1 MGGPLQD
8 VKVVDFTEIIAG
20 PLAGRLLSD
29 MGADVI
35 KIEPPWGEPW
45 RTQQRFTP
53 TESRGFME
61 YNRGKRS
68 LPLDLTKPEAQE
80 IIGQL
85 IQETDVVLVN
95 FRPDVAVK
103 LGVDYEKL
111 SEINSRL
118 VYCEVTAYGREGPDA
133 HRPGYDMVLQAMS
146 GLMACETKIE
156 NGVPQQI
163 WASPLIDTTAG
174 FCLAWCVCGALY
186 SRERTGTGQK
196 VETSLLGASLALLG
210 TRFLQVESLD
220 RATRV
225 KALEDIH
232 EKRSE
237 SAEYDDMLAASPASR
252 RQRHH
257 ANIYYR
263 VYLTLDLPISVGCLS
278 DPLRRRLLEVLGL
291 TDDAMEPGYNP
302 NTPEAMEYARGLEA
316 EAEKI
321 FRRKSS
327 AEWLETLEQRGIP
340 AGPVRFVEELF
351 DDPQIKA
358 NGLVTE
364 VEHKE
369 AGAVKMI
376 GPLAKF
382 RGTPMEAKT
391 PSPALGQHSSEILK
405 ELGFSG
411 EDIARWK
418 EAGILV

>member
-80 IIGQL
+80 IIRQL
-85 IQETDVVLVN
+85 IRETDVVLVN

-111 SEINSRL
+111 SEINPRL

-220 RATRV
+220 RDTRV
-225 KALEDIH
+225 KALEDIQ

-291 TDDAMEPGYNP
+291 TDYAMEPGYNP

-369 AGAVKMI
+369 EGAVKMI

>member
-8 VKVVDFTEIIAG
+8 VKVMDFTEIIAG

-80 IIGQL
+80 IIGRL
-85 IQETDVVLVN
+85 IRETDVVLVN

-111 SEINSRL
+111 SEINPRL

-220 RATRV
+220 RDTRV
-225 KALEDIH
+225 KALEDIQ

>member
-85 IQETDVVLVN
+85 IRETDVVLVN

-111 SEINSRL
+111 SEINPRL

-133 HRPGYDMVLQAMS
+133 HRPGYDMILQAMS

-220 RATRV
+220 RDTRV
-225 KALEDIH
+225 KALEDIQ

-327 AEWLETLEQRGIP
+327 AEWLETLERRGIP

-369 AGAVKMI
+369 EGAVKMI

-382 RGTPMEAKT
+382 RGTPMEANT

>member
-85 IQETDVVLVN
+85 IRETDVVLVN

-111 SEINSRL
+111 SEINPRL

-133 HRPGYDMVLQAMS
+133 HRPGYDMILQAMS

-220 RATRV
+220 RDTRV
-225 KALEDIH
+225 KALEDIQ

-327 AEWLETLEQRGIP
+327 AEWLETLERRGIP

-382 RGTPMEAKT
+382 RGTPMEANT

>member
-80 IIGQL
+80 IIRQL
-85 IQETDVVLVN
+85 IRETDVVLVN

-111 SEINSRL
+111 SEVNPRL

-220 RATRV
+220 RDTRV
-225 KALEDIH
+225 KALEDIQ

-291 TDDAMEPGYNP
+291 TDYAMEPGYNP

-369 AGAVKMI
+369 EGAVKMI

>member
-85 IQETDVVLVN
+85 IRETDVVLVN

-111 SEINSRL
+111 SEINPRL

-133 HRPGYDMVLQAMS
+133 HRPGYDMILQAMS

-220 RATRV
+220 RDTRV
-225 KALEDIH
+225 KALEDIQ

-369 AGAVKMI
+369 EGAVKMI

-382 RGTPMEAKT
+382 RGTPMEANT

>member
-80 IIGQL
+80 IIGRL
-85 IQETDVVLVN
+85 IRETDVVLVN

-111 SEINSRL
+111 SEINPRL

-133 HRPGYDMVLQAMS
+133 HRPGYDMILQAMS

-220 RATRV
+220 RDTRV
-225 KALEDIH
+225 KALEDIQ

-327 AEWLETLEQRGIP
+327 AEWLETLERRGIP

-369 AGAVKMI
+369 EGAVKMI

-382 RGTPMEAKT
+382 RGTPMEANT

-405 ELGFSG
+405 DLGFSG

>member
-85 IQETDVVLVN
+85 IRETDVVLVN

-111 SEINSRL
+111 SEINPRL

-133 HRPGYDMVLQAMS
+133 HRPGYDMILQAMS

-220 RATRV
+220 RDTRV
-225 KALEDIH
+225 KALEDIQ

-364 VEHKE
+364 VEHKD

-405 ELGFSG
+405 DLGFSG

>member
-316 EAEKI
+316 EAENI

>member
-1 MGGPLQD
+1 LQD

-85 IQETDVVLVN
+85 IRETDVVLVN

-111 SEINSRL
+111 SEINPRL

-133 HRPGYDMVLQAMS
+133 HRPGYDMILQAMS

-220 RATRV
+220 RDTRV
-225 KALEDIH
+225 KALEDIQ

-302 NTPEAMEYARGLEA
+302 NTPKAMEYARSLEA

-327 AEWLETLEQRGIP
+327 AEWLETLERRGIP

-369 AGAVKMI
+369 EGAVKMI

-382 RGTPMEAKT
+382 RGTPMEANT

-405 ELGFSG
+405 DLGFSG

>member
-8 VKVVDFTEIIAG
+8 VKVMDFTEIIAG

-85 IQETDVVLVN
+85 IRETDVVLVN

-111 SEINSRL
+111 SEINPRL

-220 RATRV
+220 RDTRV
-225 KALEDIH
+225 KALEDIQ

-418 EAGILV
+418 QAGILV

>member
-8 VKVVDFTEIIAG
+8 VKVMDFTEIIAG

-85 IQETDVVLVN
+85 IRETDVVLVN

-111 SEINSRL
+111 SEINPRL

-186 SRERTGTGQK
+186 SREHTGTGQK

-220 RATRV
+220 RDTRV
-225 KALEDIH
+225 KALEDIQ

>member
-80 IIGQL
+80 IIRQL
-85 IQETDVVLVN
+85 IRETDVVLVN

-111 SEINSRL
+111 SEINPRL

-220 RATRV
+220 RDTRV
-225 KALEDIH
+225 KALEDIQ

>member
-80 IIGQL
+80 IIRQL
-85 IQETDVVLVN
+85 IRETDVVLVN

>member
-80 IIGQL
+80 IIRQL
-85 IQETDVVLVN
+85 IRETDVVLVN

-111 SEINSRL
+111 SEVNPRL

-220 RATRV
+220 RDTRV
-225 KALEDIH
+225 KALKDIQ

-291 TDDAMEPGYNP
+291 TDYAMEPGYNP

-369 AGAVKMI
+369 EGAVKMI

>member
-80 IIGQL
+80 IIRQL
-85 IQETDVVLVN
+85 IRETDVVLVN

-111 SEINSRL
+111 SEINPRL

-220 RATRV
+220 RDTRV
-225 KALEDIH
+225 KALEDIQ

-291 TDDAMEPGYNP
+291 TDDAMEPDYNP
-302 NTPEAMEYARGLEA
+302 NTPEAMEYARGLET

>member
-85 IQETDVVLVN
+85 IRETDVVLVN

-111 SEINSRL
+111 SEINPRL

-133 HRPGYDMVLQAMS
+133 HRPGYDMILQAMS

-220 RATRV
+220 RDTRV
-225 KALEDIH
+225 KALEDIQ

-327 AEWLETLEQRGIP
+327 AEWLETLERRGIP

-369 AGAVKMI
+369 EGAVKMI

-382 RGTPMEAKT
+382 RGTPMEANT

-405 ELGFSG
+405 DLGFSG

>member
-85 IQETDVVLVN
+85 IRETDVVLVN

-111 SEINSRL
+111 SEINPRL

-133 HRPGYDMVLQAMS
+133 HRPGYDMILQAMS

-220 RATRV
+220 RDTRV
-225 KALEDIH
+225 KALEDIQ

-369 AGAVKMI
+369 EGAVKMI

-382 RGTPMEAKT
+382 RGTPMEANT

-405 ELGFSG
+405 DLGFSG

>member
-8 VKVVDFTEIIAG
+8 VKVMDFTEIIAG

-85 IQETDVVLVN
+85 IRETDVVLVN

-111 SEINSRL
+111 SEINPRL

-186 SRERTGTGQK
+186 SREQTGTGQK

-220 RATRV
+220 RDTRV
-225 KALEDIH
+225 KALEDIQ

>member
-80 IIGQL
+80 IIRQL
-85 IQETDVVLVN
+85 IRETDVVLVN

-111 SEINSRL
+111 SEINPRL

-133 HRPGYDMVLQAMS
+133 HRPGYDMVMQAMS

-220 RATRV
+220 RDTRV
-225 KALEDIH
+225 KALEDIQ

-278 DPLRRRLLEVLGL
+278 DPLRRRLLEVLRL

>member
-1 MGGPLQD
+1 
-8 VKVVDFTEIIAG
+8 
-20 PLAGRLLSD
+20 
-29 MGADVI
+29 
-35 KIEPPWGEPW
+35 
-45 RTQQRFTP
+45 
-53 TESRGFME
+53 ME

-68 LPLDLTKPEAQE
+68 LPLDLTKSEAQE

-85 IQETDVVLVN
+85 IRETDVVLVN

-111 SEINSRL
+111 SEINPRL

-133 HRPGYDMVLQAMS
+133 HRPGYDMILQAMS

-220 RATRV
+220 RDTRV
-225 KALEDIH
+225 KALEDIQ

-327 AEWLETLEQRGIP
+327 VEWLETLELRGIP

-369 AGAVKMI
+369 EGAVKMI

-382 RGTPMEAKT
+382 RGTPMEANT

>member
-85 IQETDVVLVN
+85 IRETDVVLVN

-111 SEINSRL
+111 SEINPRL

-133 HRPGYDMVLQAMS
+133 HRPGYDMILQAMS

-220 RATRV
+220 RDTRV
-225 KALEDIH
+225 KALEDIQ

-302 NTPEAMEYARGLEA
+302 NTPKAMEYARSLEA

-327 AEWLETLEQRGIP
+327 AEWLDTLERRGIP

-369 AGAVKMI
+369 EGAVKMI

-382 RGTPMEAKT
+382 RGTPMEANT

>member
-80 IIGQL
+80 IIREL
-85 IQETDVVLVN
+85 IRETDVVLVN

-111 SEINSRL
+111 SEINPRL

-220 RATRV
+220 RDTRV
-225 KALEDIH
+225 KALEDIQ

-278 DPLRRRLLEVLGL
+278 DPLRRRLLEVLRL

>member
-85 IQETDVVLVN
+85 IRETDVVLVN

-111 SEINSRL
+111 SEINPRL

-133 HRPGYDMVLQAMS
+133 HRPGYDMILQAMS

-220 RATRV
+220 RDTRV
-225 KALEDIH
+225 KALEDIQ

-327 AEWLETLEQRGIP
+327 AEWLETLERRGIP

-382 RGTPMEAKT
+382 RGTPMEANT

-405 ELGFSG
+405 DLGFSG